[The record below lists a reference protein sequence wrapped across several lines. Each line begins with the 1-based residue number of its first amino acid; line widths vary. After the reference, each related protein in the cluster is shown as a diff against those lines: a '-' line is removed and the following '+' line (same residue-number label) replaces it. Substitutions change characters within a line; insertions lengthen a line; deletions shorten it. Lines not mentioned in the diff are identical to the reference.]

1 MDYKE
6 IMKGNFD
13 FPSFYF
19 KAVEKRFIKYN
30 IPQEVREKLLDKL
43 NFGLEKYKDYSF
55 QSNFKNSITSPAI
68 EHAEEEVID
77 FLNYLLH
84 IDYVF
89 SAKGILDEKNSS
101 LLKTL
106 IQNAKDS
113 LEMIKE
119 LEAQD
124 FPI

>member
-19 KAVEKRFIKYN
+19 KAVEQRFIKYN
-30 IPQEVREKLLDKL
+30 IPQDVREKLLEKL
-43 NFGLEKYKDYSF
+43 NFGLEKYEEYSF

-77 FLNYLLH
+77 LLNYLLH

-89 SAKGILDEKNSS
+89 STKGILDEKNAAV
-101 LLKTL
+101 LKTV

-113 LEMIKE
+113 LVMIRE

-124 FPI
+124 IPT